1 MPTDEGVMPLLS
13 HLEELRGR
21 LLKIVLAFIVLSVLA
36 WFLYD
41 RVLAVLVEP
50 LKSLPEAD
58 QIFSRGRLVFI
69 GAPTEAL
76 FLRLK
81 VTAFVGFVLA
91 LPVVL
96 WQLWRFVTP
105 GLYAREKTFAVAFV
119 SVAMIL
125 FAAGAVFAHLLLP
138 QALRILYA
146 FAGTEAVILPRA
158 SDYLSFVMLLVAAF
172 GITFE
177 LPLVLISLS
186 LVGVLP
192 AETLQRGRKI
202 AWIALLAL
210 AAIVTPTADPLT
222 MLLLGI
228 PLILLYEV
236 TVLVAKFIRRRR
248 LARGVG

>member
-1 MPTDEGVMPLLS
+1 MPLLA
-13 HLEELRGR
+13 HLEELRTR
-21 LLKIVLAFIVLSVLA
+21 LLKIVVVFVVLSIGS

-41 RVLAVLVEP
+41 PVLALLVEP
-50 LKSLPEAD
+50 LKSLPEAE

-81 VTAFVGFVLA
+81 VTAFVGFILA
-91 LPVVL
+91 LPVIL

-105 GLYAREKTFAVAFV
+105 GLYSREKRFAVAFV
-119 SVAMIL
+119 SSAMIL
-125 FAAGAVFAHLLLP
+125 FSAGALFSYLLLP

-177 LPLVLISLS
+177 LPLVLISLT

-192 AETLQRGRKI
+192 AETLKRGRKI
-202 AWIALLAL
+202 AWIALLAI
-210 AAIVTPTADPLT
+210 AAVVTPTADPLT

-236 TVLVAKFIRRRR
+236 TVVVAKLVGRRRS
-248 LARGVG
+248 ARGLG